1 MGVRAVFLVG
11 FMAAGKTTVGQ
22 ELARRLGWDFV
33 DLDAQIESRERQT
46 IAEIFRDRGEDE
58 FRLVESATLRD
69 LIESLDHNTVVALGG
84 GTFAQP
90 ANFELLR
97 PWHSIFL
104 DTPLDELW
112 RRTREDT
119 TRRPLRKDDR
129 AEFESLYWQ
138 RRPSYT
144 QATMTIVTSG
154 NTPASLCAEIERSL
168 HFGAKTGERTETGV
182 APSQITPARS
192 GTGESQ

>member
-33 DLDAQIESRERQT
+33 DLDAQIESREQQT
-46 IAEIFRDRGEDE
+46 IAEIFRDRGEHE
-58 FRLVESATLRD
+58 FRVVESATLRD
-69 LIESLDHNTVVALGG
+69 LTESLERDTVLALGG

-90 ANFELLR
+90 SNVELLR

-119 TRRPLRKDDR
+119 TKRPLRKDDR

-154 NTPASLCAEIERSL
+154 NTPASLCAEIERRL
-168 HFGAKTGERTETGV
+168 QFGAKTAGGAEAAG
-182 APSQITPARS
+182 PSQITPARS